1 MSDVNEV
8 KKSKR
13 KTPAAQMQREVCLL
27 RKDLARGL
35 SEAEIRAKRK
45 WTAWQYR
52 KRMEKAREMS
62 EREYN
67 PERFYEIFLRYE
79 ASYRALQKDGRV
91 IAGMLLRCIR
101 KRKRKVKGA
110 ESGGSVEEAKGK
122 NEGMPGVARMCRLAH
137 AWVAVTREVAEWEE
151 KIVRMAQGLGIIP
164 TPAREAGGG
173 GITVEQMLED
183 SLDEHGNEY
192 GPIEEDNAL
201 PAVAGQLA
209 VDGAQGGGAREAVG
223 RAEADNRQRVEAPS
237 DGGAGGA
244 RGG

>member
-1 MSDVNEV
+1 MGDVNEV

-27 RKDLARGL
+27 RKDLAKGL
-35 SEAEIRAKRK
+35 SEAEIRQKRK
-45 WTAWQYR
+45 WTAWQHR

-110 ESGGSVEEAKGK
+110 ESGERAEEAKGK
-122 NEGMPGVARMCRLAH
+122 NEERPGVGRMCRLAH
-137 AWVAVTREVAEWEE
+137 AWVAVTREVGEWEE
-151 KIVRMAQGLGIIP
+151 KIVRMARGLGIIP
-164 TPAREAGGG
+164 TPAREAGV
-173 GITVEQMLED
+173 TVEQMLED
-183 SLDEHGNEY
+183 SLDENGNEY
-192 GPIEEDNAL
+192 GAIGEVNSL

-209 VDGAQGGGAREAVG
+209 LNGAQGGGAKEAVE
-223 RAEADNRQRVEAPS
+223 RAGGDNRQRVGKQA